1 MGGSDSALLNTL
13 AFTDGEVIIYGSA
26 GNRLSFSIDGNRFR
40 YYSSGTVKLYKLVE
54 SSKATNYADMF
65 LEKLSTGA
73 TAVCK
78 VTHEGIVQTNLAD
91 LKQAWKAL
99 ADDYNLLSA
108 NDKEQFRT
116 GVASDNPSATNIAK
130 ALALYDY
137 VAAKYNTQLQGEG
150 FVSNY
155 DFMSRDI
162 VPLSSSKVILGGLIS
177 ENSSVL
183 AIIVIVSLVSIT
195 AIGGYFFVRK
205 NKEQE

>member
-1 MGGSDSALLNTL
+1 MIYELNL
-13 AFTDGEVIIYGSA
+13 DDKIEV
-26 GNRLSFSIDGNRFR
+26 
-40 YYSSGTVKLYKLVE
+40 
-54 SSKATNYADMF
+54 SKIKKF
-65 LEKLSTGA
+65 
-73 TAVCK
+73 
-78 VTHEGIVQTNLAD
+78 LAD
-91 LKQAWKAL
+91 NY
-99 ADDYNLLSA
+99 DLLSA

-116 GVASDNPSATNIAK
+116 GVASDNPSATKIAK

-162 VPLSSSKVILGGLIS
+162 VPLSSSKVILGGVIG

-205 NKEQE
+205 SKEQE